1 MHSVAQFLSTLA
13 LVLVAMIWYGEL
25 NLKNDGKQTISSTQI
40 LMEEKIQNKAGSHDA
55 TRQEQGG
62 HRINEY
68 PRNKDQPC
76 LDRVHVG
83 VQTIDGG
90 LGTRED
96 TRETNKVSL
105 QPSEG
110 DEDLRLPTFPSAR
123 ASVGVSVPF
132 IHTQAVPD
140 PASVDLRVYDVP
152 NHQIPRA

>member
-1 MHSVAQFLSTLA
+1 MHSVAQFLSTLT

-25 NLKNDGKQTISSTQI
+25 NLGND
-40 LMEEKIQNKAGSHDA
+40 GSHDA
-55 TRQEQGG
+55 ARPQEHGE
-62 HRINEY
+62 HRLNEY
-68 PRNKDQPC
+68 PRNGDQPR
-76 LDRVHVG
+76 LDRVDVG

-96 TRETNKVSL
+96 TRKTENVGV

-110 DEDLRLPTFPSAR
+110 DEDLRLSTFPSAS

-132 IHTQAVPD
+132 VHTQIH